1 MTDFLAGWRFALRR
15 LRAGWRFMLVA
26 AVGVLVAA
34 TLLAITPIYAS
45 AMSDLGLSFRL
56 GRELPTTEERLTYL
70 SAEGNR
76 FGDPTSQR
84 ALEAMDAIT
93 RERIGWLGDATLT
106 EDRSQRFD
114 VTFPDYEMPSE
125 PV

>member
-56 GRELPTTEERLTYL
+56 GRELPTVEERLTYL
-70 SAEGNR
+70 GAEGMR
-76 FGDPTSQR
+76 FGDASGQT

-93 RERIGWLGDATLT
+93 EARVAWR
-106 EDRSQRFD
+106 RR
-114 VTFPDYEMPSE
+114 PD
-125 PV
+125 